1 MYGERCTLWNNKP
14 NMNPEKMNV
23 TRIHP
28 KPLMIT
34 YLAEDD
40 GSEVVILTCIFNDI
54 KQFKKTFVQYE
65 DAHML
70 FT

>member
-1 MYGERCTLWNNKP
+1 
-14 NMNPEKMNV
+14 MNPEKMNV